1 VYLTNRKRAYGTWD
15 WCMDTFCCCFKG
27 KDSDD
32 EEMKKKKKKLDD
44 NVKIIDMFIFSEAN
58 MLY

>member
-1 VYLTNRKRAYGTWD
+1 MGLVHGHILLLLQRQRLGARV
-15 WCMDTFCCCFKG
+15 
-27 KDSDD
+27 SDD
-32 EEMKKKKKKLDD
+32 EEMTSEEKKLDD